1 MTTTMVTNSECIS
14 SIKFRTKFE
23 KLVTDENRPVLIT
36 TFKNFLSYDPDSD
49 DALNI
54 LWRLTYNDDIIIST
68 LYQTLGLSL
77 DIISTENISKLRD
90 ELRYQYER
98 HHGDYLL
105 TKVHQNFST
114 EFNNL
119 VKYAGNICATVVIT
133 KCVEYHEKS
142 FNPVRVLYLLESDFE
157 NNYYGGLRE
166 LGFDQDEA
174 QFLKHYHKEIY
185 NLYKAIGEAVSTRDH
200 CQNTDTIE
208 NFPKDDDQ
216 PLPFVFEEVAK
227 ESIEI
232 NSNYRRVIAENI
244 LMNRDVFTAFIH
256 NDDFNLLPEI
266 FNFGFDLNEV
276 MAKKE
281 KIRDFI
287 YAIEEKEEADAKLFE
302 AHSNLNF

>member
-1 MTTTMVTNSECIS
+1 MTTTMVTNSESIS

-23 KLVTDENRPVLIT
+23 KLVTDENRPALISA
-36 TFKNFLSYDPDSD
+36 FKIFLGYDPDTD
-49 DALNI
+49 HALNI
-54 LWRLTYNDDIIIST
+54 IWRLTYNDDIIIST

-77 DIISTENISKLRD
+77 DIISVENISKLRD

-98 HHGDYLL
+98 HNGDYLL
-105 TKVHQNFST
+105 AKVHQNFAT

-133 KCVEYHEKS
+133 KCIEYHEKS
-142 FNPVRVLYLLESDFE
+142 FNSARALYLLESDLE

-166 LGFDQDEA
+166 LGFNQDEA

-185 NLYKAIGEAVSTRDH
+185 NLYKAISETFSTEDH
-200 CQNTDTIE
+200 YQNTNTSK
-208 NFPKDDDQ
+208 NFLTDDDQ
-216 PLPFVFEEVAK
+216 SLPFIFEEIEK

-232 NSNYRRVIAENI
+232 NSNYRRVTAENV
-244 LMNRDVFTAFIH
+244 LMNKELFTGFIR

-266 FNFGFDLNEV
+266 FTLGFDLNEV

-287 YAIEEKEEADAKLFE
+287 YAIEEKEEAETKLFE
-302 AHSNLNF
+302 AHSNLNI